1 LRLVVDVMRALEL
14 KVPPPI
20 VALLVAFAMWCVSR
34 YAGAPAAPDLVRVP
48 LAIALAVIGL
58 AFDVSGFVAFR
69 RARTTINPM
78 KPRSASAM
86 VDSGIYR
93 VTRNPMY
100 VGLFFMLLAWGRGG
114 CCQAPSPS
122 PRTSGAFRLHRR
134 KTRSP
139 ACSAPNIYRTSRG
152 LAGGS
157 DACAFSWGAP
167 APQ

>member
-1 LRLVVDVMRALEL
+1 MVDVVRALEL

-34 YAGAPAAPDLVRVP
+34 YASAQAAPELVRVP
-48 LAIALAVIGL
+48 LAIVLAVVGL

-100 VGLFFMLLAWGRGG
+100 VGLFFMLLAWAAFLWSWWVLPGPFAFAAYLQRF
-114 CCQAPSPS
+114 QIAPEEDALASLFGTQYLS
-122 PRTSGAFRLHRR
+122 YKSRVRR
-134 KTRSP
+134 W
-139 ACSAPNIYRTSRG
+139 
-152 LAGGS
+152 L
-157 DACAFSWGAP
+157 
-167 APQ
+167 

>member
-1 LRLVVDVMRALEL
+1 MVDVARALEL

-34 YAGAPAAPDLVRVP
+34 YAGAQAAPELVRVP

-100 VGLFFMLLAWGRGG
+100 VGLFFMLLAWAAFLWSWWVLPGPFAFAAYLRRF
-114 CCQAPSPS
+114 QIAQEEDALASLF
-122 PRTSGAFRLHRR
+122 GAQYLSYKSRVRR
-134 KTRSP
+134 W
-139 ACSAPNIYRTSRG
+139 
-152 LAGGS
+152 L
-157 DACAFSWGAP
+157 
-167 APQ
+167 

>member
-1 LRLVVDVMRALEL
+1 MVDVVRALEL

-34 YAGAPAAPDLVRVP
+34 YAGAQAALELVRVP
-48 LAIALAVIGL
+48 LAIVLAVVGL

-100 VGLFFMLLAWGRGG
+100 VGLFFMLLGWAMFLGSWWVLPGPFAFAAYICRF
-114 CCQAPSPS
+114 QIAPEEDALASLF
-122 PRTSGAFRLHRR
+122 GADYRSYKSRVRR
-134 KTRSP
+134 W
-139 ACSAPNIYRTSRG
+139 
-152 LAGGS
+152 L
-157 DACAFSWGAP
+157 
-167 APQ
+167 

>member
-1 LRLVVDVMRALEL
+1 MVDVVRTLEL

-34 YAGAPAAPDLVRVP
+34 YAGAQAAPELVRVP
-48 LAIALAVIGL
+48 LAIVLAVVGL

-100 VGLFFMLLAWGRGG
+100 VGLFFMLLGWAMFLGSWWVLPGPFAFAAYIRRF
-114 CCQAPSPS
+114 QIAPEEDALASLF
-122 PRTSGAFRLHRR
+122 GADYRSYKSRVRR
-134 KTRSP
+134 W
-139 ACSAPNIYRTSRG
+139 
-152 LAGGS
+152 L
-157 DACAFSWGAP
+157 
-167 APQ
+167 